1 MSSHPAARP
10 GPGSDQRSDR
20 TPGPGGQP
28 VADGASGRPSAK
40 GSGRGTRTGSGAG
53 SRPAPDTG
61 EALGFGPDEDG
72 HGGHGPERE
81 GRDQGGREQGGL
93 DLGGPDPAPGSGA
106 EQPWSRQRLRSNNEW
121 MLLERLRTTGAASRA
136 QLARD
141 TGLSKPTVSAA
152 LATLEQAGLAR
163 EAGLLAPGRGRVA
176 VLYEPDPTAG
186 YVLGVDI
193 GRGRLRVAVAD
204 LAGEITARRDVPN
217 LGRSAGAVAD
227 AVIAEARAAIGEAG
241 IGPGAVVHAAIG
253 TPGVWDET
261 EQRVRYAAQLPGWG
275 RRGLFDRIRAGLDT
289 TISVH
294 NDANLAA
301 LGEYVRGA
309 GAGSRHFVYL
319 LLGTGIGMGVVS
331 GGKLQRG
338 AHGAAG
344 EIGFLPLPGGRR
356 AGAGAGRGGDQG
368 GGDQQGVDR
377 TDQRGGDHDQRPGML
392 ESAASAE
399 SVVRSAKEFGVRG
412 ASTAKQVFDAA
423 RAGDPAALAA
433 VQRQAEQLA
442 YAVAVVS
449 SVIDPDL
456 VVLGGGMGQSSD
468 LLLDR
473 VEEALHALT
482 PLRPRLAP
490 SLLGDEAVLIG
501 ALSTAL
507 RTARPE
513 VFDRRSAAV
522 ARA

>member
-1 MSSHPAARP
+1 
-10 GPGSDQRSDR
+10 
-20 TPGPGGQP
+20 
-28 VADGASGRPSAK
+28 
-40 GSGRGTRTGSGAG
+40 
-53 SRPAPDTG
+53 
-61 EALGFGPDEDG
+61 
-72 HGGHGPERE
+72 
-81 GRDQGGREQGGL
+81 
-93 DLGGPDPAPGSGA
+93 
-106 EQPWSRQRLRSNNEW
+106 

-204 LAGEITARRDVPN
+204 LAGEIAARRDVPN
-217 LGRSAGAVAD
+217 RGRSAGAVAD
-227 AVIAEARAAIGEAG
+227 AVIAESRAAIEEAG

-301 LGEYVRGA
+301 LGEYARGA

-331 GGKLQRG
+331 GGKLQHG

-344 EIGFLPLPGGRR
+344 EIGFLPLPGVP
-356 AGAGAGRGGDQG
+356 GAGAGGE
-368 GGDQQGVDR
+368 
-377 TDQRGGDHDQRPGML
+377 HDQRRGML
-392 ESAASAE
+392 ESSASAE
-399 SVVRSAKEFGVRG
+399 AVVRGAKELGVRG
-412 ASTAKQVFDAA
+412 AITAKQVFDAA